1 MNKLVL
7 WELAEHG
14 GPLLLGNYRAARRLG
29 ELTVPGIGVN
39 ESTLDYSLLGI
50 AAALLV
56 TAFVLQRKGSP
67 PKRKRRR
74 AKSSGPRLGTV
85 IPALLLGIGG
95 AYLLGQA
102 TSGQVA

>member
-1 MNKLVL
+1 MNAKILL

-14 GPLLLGNYRAARRLG
+14 GPLLLGNYRRVTGLG
-29 ELTVPGIGVN
+29 DLTVGGVD

-56 TAFVLQRKGSP
+56 TAFILQRKGSP
-67 PKRKRRR
+67 PKRKRRK
-74 AKSSGPRLGTV
+74 KSSGPGMATV
-85 IPALLLGIGG
+85 IPLVLLGVGG

-102 TSGQVA
+102 TSGQVAA